1 MPNTKFDA
9 KSFNAEAFKY
19 MVQRVPNL
27 KMNEIKKSRALAAN
41 PDIRDVFATQN
52 GTGYAR
58 LAMRG
63 LLEGDAVNYDGQT
76 NITATSTKTFE
87 QGVVVVGRA
96 KGFVEKD
103 FSYDIT
109 GGVDF
114 MQNIAEQIAD
124 YKDGLDQDTIL
135 STLKGIFSMSGD
147 SKSVEF
153 VQKHT
158 LDITGGVGDAAKVG
172 ATTLNTAMNKAC
184 GANKKKFALVFMHS
198 DVATGLE
205 NLNLL
210 QHLKYTDKDGVQRDL
225 DLGTWNGKLVVIDD
239 EMPTEAA
246 VGTAGVYDIEVKTAA
261 TVGDKIEICGTTF
274 TWVAN
279 GDTPDDDEI
288 ELPSTNNVTNE
299 ATAIYTKL
307 AAITTGE
314 IAKFTWDN
322 TTAKHVG
329 ATQKNTAPDAVF
341 TAEVQEGA
349 ATMVIAVNEVTPAV
363 IVTDYTSYILGEGAI
378 SYEDVGAKVPYE
390 MARDAATNGGED
402 KLYVR
407 QRKVFAPFGI
417 SYEKAVQ
424 ATLSPT
430 EAELQNGLNWVLVHT
445 GEAQAS
451 DRTYINHKAIAIARI
466 ISRG

>member
-9 KSFNAEAFKY
+9 KSFNPEAFKY
-19 MVQRVPNL
+19 MVGRVPNL
-27 KMNEIKKSRALAAN
+27 KMNEIKKSRALAGN
-41 PDIRDVFATQN
+41 PDIRDVFASQN

-58 LAMRG
+58 IAMRG

-76 NITATSTKTFE
+76 NITATTTKTFE

-114 MQNIAEQIAD
+114 MQNVADQVAD

-135 STLKGIFSMSGD
+135 AILKGIFSMSGD
-147 SKSVEF
+147 TKSVEF
-153 VQKHT
+153 VNKHT
-158 LDITGGVGDAAKVG
+158 LDITGEATKTVG
-172 ATTLNTAMNKAC
+172 ATTLNTAMNRAC

-210 QHLKYTDKDGVQRDL
+210 EHLKYTDKDGVQRDL

-239 EMPTEAA
+239 DMPTSESVATQGVWTIKVDTKA
-246 VGTAGVYDIEVKTAA
+246 VA
-261 TVGDKIEICGTTF
+261 GDKIEICGTTF

-279 GDTPDDDEI
+279 GGTVGDFDLEI
-288 ELPSTNNVTNE
+288 PSTDNATNQ
-299 ATAIYTKL
+299 AAAIQTKL
-307 AAITTGE
+307 AAITTGD
-314 IAKFTWDN
+314 IAGITWTASS
-322 TTAKHVG
+322 TTVTG
-329 ATQKNTAPDAVF
+329 TQKTTAPDAEV
-341 TAEVQEGA
+341 TAEVQTGG
-349 ATMVIAVNEVTPAV
+349 TMVITVTNTTAPV
-363 IVTDYTSYILGEGAI
+363 IATDYITYVLGEGSI
-378 SYEDVGAKVPYE
+378 SYEDVGAKVPYS
-390 MARDAATNGGED
+390 MARDEATNGGED

-407 QRKVFAPFGI
+407 QRKCFAPFGI
-417 SYEKAVQ
+417 SYEKKNQ

-430 EAELQNGLNWVLVHT
+430 DAELQDGANWVLVHT

-451 DRTYINHKAIAIARI
+451 DRSYINHKAVAIARI

>member
-9 KSFNAEAFKY
+9 KSFNPEAFKY
-19 MVQRVPNL
+19 MVGRVPNL
-27 KMNEIKKSRALAAN
+27 KMNEIKKSRALAGN
-41 PDIRDVFATQN
+41 PDIRDVFASQN

-58 LAMRG
+58 IAMRG

-76 NITATSTKTFE
+76 NITATTTKTFE

-114 MQNIAEQIAD
+114 MQNVADQVAD

-135 STLKGIFSMSGD
+135 AILKGIFSMSGD
-147 SKSVEF
+147 TKSVEF
-153 VQKHT
+153 VNKHT
-158 LDITGGVGDAAKVG
+158 LDITGEATKTVG
-172 ATTLNTAMNKAC
+172 ATTLNTAMNRAC

-210 QHLKYTDKDGVQRDL
+210 EHLKYTDKDGVQRDL

-239 EMPTEAA
+239 AMPTSESVATQGVWTIKVDTKA
-246 VGTAGVYDIEVKTAA
+246 VA
-261 TVGDKIEICGTTF
+261 GDKIEICGTTF

-279 GDTPDDDEI
+279 GGTVGDYDLEI
-288 ELPSTNNVTNE
+288 PSTDNATNQ
-299 ATAIYTKL
+299 AAAIQTKL
-307 AAITTGE
+307 AAITTGD
-314 IAKFTWDN
+314 IAGITWTASS
-322 TTAKHVG
+322 TTVTG
-329 ATQKNTAPDAVF
+329 TQKTTAPDAEV
-341 TAEVQEGA
+341 TAEVQTGG
-349 ATMVIAVNEVTPAV
+349 TMVITVTNTTAPV
-363 IVTDYTSYILGEGAI
+363 IATDYTTYVLGEGSI
-378 SYEDVGAKVPYE
+378 GYEDVGAKVPYE
-390 MARDAATNGGED
+390 MARNAAKNGGED
-402 KLYVR
+402 TLYVR
-407 QRKVFAPFGI
+407 QRKCFAPFGI
-417 SYEKAVQ
+417 SYEKANQ

-430 EAELQNGLNWVLVHT
+430 DAELQDGANWVLVHT

-451 DRTYINHKAIAIARI
+451 DRSYINHKAVAIARI